1 MAVGHVNLDIKLR
14 AKNLNAELGKIEK
27 QFQSTVSGIKNMLIA
42 SKLGSFLLAG
52 ANDSINQYMTNMRLL
67 AGLSESGLGKENS
80 TRLLEI
86 ADGFENIGYNAEMAA
101 DSFNQFI
108 ITGKATVLQSI
119 GIYLDQNQ
127 KSILATA
134 TAQDRLN
141 WVMSEGNK
149 KMQEQAKNMPEHIRN
164 QLELRK
170 AIDDT
175 KKALG
180 SSFLQVINNMVNA
193 LGGLGNALRIA
204 IAAFAAYKIAM
215 IIGNVAIGISKAIAL
230 GSVFSAPIAI
240 AMGVGALASIGALI
254 GAAGLA
260 FSSIPNSDNSSK
272 QDVNVDVSN
281 DIVINVSSDRYGRE
295 IVQGGGK

>member
-14 AKNLNAELGKIEK
+14 AKNLNTELGKIEK

-67 AGLSESGLGKENS
+67 AGLSESGLGKENGK
-80 TRLLEI
+80 RLLEI

-141 WVMSEGNK
+141 
-149 KMQEQAKNMPEHIRN
+149 
-164 QLELRK
+164 
-170 AIDDT
+170 
-175 KKALG
+175 
-180 SSFLQVINNMVNA
+180 
-193 LGGLGNALRIA
+193 
-204 IAAFAAYKIAM
+204 
-215 IIGNVAIGISKAIAL
+215 
-230 GSVFSAPIAI
+230 
-240 AMGVGALASIGALI
+240 
-254 GAAGLA
+254 
-260 FSSIPNSDNSSK
+260 
-272 QDVNVDVSN
+272 
-281 DIVINVSSDRYGRE
+281 
-295 IVQGGGK
+295 